1 MRNCL
6 ISTVGTSS
14 LTNIRNPWQSGSGV
28 EESVHAELRKFL
40 EAEEWGQLGR
50 VLAGVEPTARICG
63 AEINSVAELVRRQR
77 IDLQHIH
84 LLVSDTQDGRNVGRL
99 LESYFTERTGR
110 DLRSLETVEY
120 HVVEGLQDEQPARF
134 KTVGLRNLVR
144 QIGELVERR
153 GKENIQI
160 DATGGYKAQIAVA
173 VVFGQALGIPVLYRF
188 ERFSE
193 IINIPPLPI
202 AFDYGLF
209 AENADTL
216 AFLERDGTLELDELQ
231 DVDERLRVLFEE
243 LEVDGK
249 TLFGLGAV
257 GQIYLMGLRP
267 RLSRDCT
274 LVPVP
279 PEARRRPSFSNHHY
293 PDGFKEFVIK
303 VWEQTAW
310 IKTAHSL
317 PYDHQRA
324 IRGISFYV
332 YRQNGHPKLIGTY
345 QDKNKFGARFEIV
358 TDAKTIDQLAWA
370 ADWLNTTYGS
380 N

>member
-1 MRNCL
+1 MTNCL

-14 LTNIRNPWQSGSGV
+14 LTNIKNPWQSGNGV

-40 EAEEWGQLGR
+40 EAQEWGQLGR

-63 AEINSVAELVRRQR
+63 AEINSVAELVRRQHV
-77 IDLQHIH
+77 DLQHIH
-84 LLVSDTQDGRNVGRL
+84 LLVSDTQDGRNVGKL

-110 DLRSLETVEY
+110 DLPSLETVEY
-120 HVVEGLQDEQPARF
+120 HVVEGLQDEHPPRF

-144 QIGELVERR
+144 QIGELVVRHGAKNVR
-153 GKENIQI
+153 I

-173 VVFGQALGIPVLYRF
+173 VVFGQALEIPVLYRF

-202 AFDYGLF
+202 AFDYGLL

-216 AFLERDGTLELDELQ
+216 AFFERGGTLELDELQ

-243 LEVDGK
+243 VEVDGK
-249 TLFGLGAV
+249 TLFALGAV
-257 GQIYLMGLRP
+257 GQIYLTGFRLRFP
-267 RLSRDCT
+267 RDRA

-279 PEARRRPSFSNHHY
+279 PEARHRPSFRSDHY

-303 VWEQTAW
+303 VWEQTPW

-317 PYDHQRA
+317 PYDRQRT

-332 YRQNGHPKLIGTY
+332 YQQNDVRKLIGTY
-345 QDKNKFGARFEIV
+345 QDKNKFGARFEIL
-358 TDAKTIDQLAWA
+358 TDATTLDQLAWA
-370 ADWLNTTYGS
+370 ADQLNMTYGS
-380 N
+380 S